1 MANISNYDAK
11 IYFWGMVFFAS
22 VSFIAL
28 PLTAFIYIDN
38 LVLNARVDKTLQQ
51 LEQREKKKYYE
62 RPDSKVAGQA
72 ETDSGRD

>member
-11 IYFWGMVFFAS
+11 IYFWGMIFFAS

-38 LVLNARVDKTLQQ
+38 LVLNATIDKRLKQ
-51 LEQREKKKYYE
+51 LENKEKKKDE
-62 RPDSKVAGQA
+62 RVDPKVARQA
-72 ETDSGRD
+72 KDDGSGD

>member
-11 IYFWGMVFFAS
+11 IYFWGMIFFAS

-38 LVLNARVDKTLQQ
+38 LVLNATIDKRLKQ
-51 LEQREKKKYYE
+51 LENKEKKKDE
-62 RPDSKVAGQA
+62 RTDSKVVGQ
-72 ETDSGRD
+72 TKDDGSGD

>member
-28 PLTAFIYIDN
+28 PLTAFIYMDN
-38 LVLNARVDKTLQQ
+38 LVLKAKVENKLQQ
-51 LEQREKKKYYE
+51 LETKERKKNE
-62 RPDSKVAGQA
+62 RTNSSVDEQTKA
-72 ETDSGRD
+72 ETNR

>member
-28 PLTAFIYIDN
+28 PITAFIYIDN
-38 LVLNARVDKTLQQ
+38 LVLNARVEKTLQQ
-51 LEQREKKKYYE
+51 LEQRERKRYE
-62 RPDSKVAGQA
+62 RTDSKVAGQA

>member
-28 PLTAFIYIDN
+28 PITAFIYIDN
-38 LVLNARVDKTLQQ
+38 LVLNARVEKSLQQ
-51 LEQREKKKYYE
+51 LEQREKKKHE
-62 RPDSKVAGQA
+62 RTDSKVAGQA
-72 ETDSGRD
+72 ETDSRRD

>member
-1 MANISNYDAK
+1 
-11 IYFWGMVFFAS
+11 MVFFAS

-38 LVLNARVDKTLQQ
+38 LVLNARVEKSLQQ
-51 LEQREKKKYYE
+51 LEQREKKKHYE
-62 RPDSKVAGQA
+62 RTDSKVAGQA

>member
-62 RPDSKVAGQA
+62 RSDSKMDGQ
-72 ETDSGRD
+72 TTDDSGRD